1 MRYTEDDFLE
11 TAGPKELAEIAR
23 ARELTRA
30 YAASDYRD
38 AAGRRAILEELFGAI
53 GENVAVDTPFHC
65 DHGKNIFLGNDIVI
79 GMDCIF
85 IDNAPIRVGD
95 RAMIAS
101 GVQLC
106 TASHPIRPAE
116 RLLDARPTFFRTY
129 AQPIVVGPGAWIGA
143 RAVVLPGVTIGENA
157 VVGAGSVVT
166 KDVPP
171 NTVVVGNPARVI
183 RTFEP

>member
-1 MRYTEDDFLE
+1 MRYTEADFLE
-11 TAGPKELAEIAR
+11 TAGPKELDEIAR

-30 YAASDYRD
+30 YAATDYRD
-38 AAGRRAILEELFGAI
+38 AKGRRAILEELLGAI
-53 GENVAVDTPFHC
+53 GENVAIDTPFHC

-85 IDNAPIRVGD
+85 VDNAPIRVGD

-106 TASHPIRPAE
+106 TANHPILPGE
-116 RLLDARPTFFRTY
+116 RLLDARPTYFRPY
-129 AQPIVVGPGAWIGA
+129 ALPITVCAGAWVGA

-166 KDVPP
+166 KSVPP
-171 NTVVVGNPARVI
+171 NTVVAGNPARPI
-183 RTFEP
+183 RTFAP

>member
-11 TAGPKELAEIAR
+11 TAGPKELNEIAR

-30 YAASDYRD
+30 YAATDYRD
-38 AAGRRAILEELFGAI
+38 AAGRR
-53 GENVAVDTPFHC
+53 
-65 DHGKNIFLGNDIVI
+65 
-79 GMDCIF
+79 IF

-106 TASHPIRPAE
+106 TASHPIRPSE

-157 VVGAGSVVT
+157 VVGASSVVT

>member
-1 MRYTEDDFLE
+1 MRYTDADFLE
-11 TAGPKELAEIAR
+11 TAGPKELDEIAR

-30 YAASDYRD
+30 YAATDYRD
-38 AAGRRAILEELFGAI
+38 TKGRRAILEELLGAI
-53 GENVAVDTPFHC
+53 GENVAIDTPFHC

-85 IDNAPIRVGD
+85 VDNAPIRVGD

-106 TASHPIRPAE
+106 TASHPILPGE
-116 RLLDARPTFFRTY
+116 RLLDARPTYFRTY
-129 AQPIVVGPGAWIGA
+129 ALPITVCAGAWVGA
-143 RAVVLPGVTIGENA
+143 RAVVLPGVTIGKNA

-166 KDVPP
+166 KSVPP
-171 NTVVVGNPARVI
+171 NTVVVGNPARPI
-183 RTFEP
+183 RTFAP

>member
-1 MRYTEDDFLE
+1 MRYTEKDFLE
-11 TAGPKELAEIAR
+11 TAGPKELDEIAR

-30 YAASDYRD
+30 YAATDYRD
-38 AAGRRAILEELFGAI
+38 AAGRRALLEELLGAI
-53 GENVAVDTPFHC
+53 GENVAIDTPFHC

-85 IDNAPIRVGD
+85 IDNASIRVGD

-106 TASHPIRPAE
+106 TASHPIRPSE

>member
-11 TAGPKELAEIAR
+11 TAGPKELDEIAR

-30 YAASDYRD
+30 YAATDYRD
-38 AAGRRAILEELFGAI
+38 AAGRRALLEELLGA
-53 GENVAVDTPFHC
+53 
-65 DHGKNIFLGNDIVI
+65 
-79 GMDCIF
+79 
-85 IDNAPIRVGD
+85 
-95 RAMIAS
+95 
-101 GVQLC
+101 
-106 TASHPIRPAE
+106 
-116 RLLDARPTFFRTY
+116 
-129 AQPIVVGPGAWIGA
+129 
-143 RAVVLPGVTIGENA
+143 IGENA

>member
-1 MRYTEDDFLE
+1 MRYTEADFLE
-11 TAGPKELAEIAR
+11 TAGPKELDEIAR

-30 YAASDYRD
+30 YAATDYRD
-38 AAGRRAILEELFGAI
+38 AAGRRALLGELFGAI
-53 GENVAVDTPFHC
+53 GENVAIDTPFHC

-106 TASHPIRPAE
+106 TASHP
-116 RLLDARPTFFRTY
+116 RPTFFRTY

>member
-1 MRYTEDDFLE
+1 MRYTDADFLE
-11 TAGPKELAEIAR
+11 TAGPKELDEIAR

-30 YAASDYRD
+30 YAATDYRD
-38 AAGRRAILEELFGAI
+38 AKGRRAILEELLGAI
-53 GENVAVDTPFHC
+53 GENVAIDTPFHC

-85 IDNAPIRVGD
+85 VDNAPIRVGD

-106 TASHPIRPAE
+106 TASHPILPGE
-116 RLLDARPTFFRTY
+116 RLLDARPTYFRTY
-129 AQPIVVGPGAWIGA
+129 AQPITVCAGAWVGA

-166 KDVPP
+166 KSVPP
-171 NTVVVGNPARVI
+171 NTVVAGNPARPI
-183 RTFEP
+183 RTFAP

>member
-1 MRYTEDDFLE
+1 MRYTEADFLE
-11 TAGPKELAEIAR
+11 TAGPKELDEIAQ

-30 YAASDYRD
+30 YAATDYRD
-38 AAGRRAILEELFGAI
+38 AKGRRAILEELLGAI
-53 GENVAVDTPFHC
+53 GENVAIDTPFHC
-65 DHGKNIFLGNDIVI
+65 DHGKNIFLGSDIVI

-85 IDNAPIRVGD
+85 VDNAPIRVGD

-106 TASHPIRPAE
+106 TASHPILPGE
-116 RLLDARPTFFRTY
+116 RLLDARPTYFRTY
-129 AQPIVVGPGAWIGA
+129 ALPITVCAGAWVGA

-171 NTVVVGNPARVI
+171 NTVVVGNPARPI
-183 RTFEP
+183 RTFVP

>member
-1 MRYTEDDFLE
+1 MRYTEADFLE
-11 TAGPKELAEIAR
+11 TAGPKELDEIAR

-30 YAASDYRD
+30 YAATDYRD
-38 AAGRRAILEELFGAI
+38 AKGRRAILEELLGAI
-53 GENVAVDTPFHC
+53 GENVAIDTPFHC
-65 DHGKNIFLGNDIVI
+65 DHGKNIFLGSDIVI

-85 IDNAPIRVGD
+85 VDNAPIRVGD

-106 TASHPIRPAE
+106 TASHPILPGE
-116 RLLDARPTFFRTY
+116 RLLDARPTYFRTY
-129 AQPIVVGPGAWIGA
+129 AQPITVCVGAWVGA

-171 NTVVVGNPARVI
+171 NTVVVGNPARPI
-183 RTFEP
+183 RTFVP